1 MKSKIWKKTECCI
14 QNAIDNL
21 FLVTIGF
28 AFICAANALSAGM
41 HGQFHDLLMEMKSE
55 VVNEQ
60 VCFFTTLSPWISD
73 HHRPTMAAIIGL
85 FRALEA
91 LLEKKPP

>member
-1 MKSKIWKKTECCI
+1 M
-14 QNAIDNL
+14 
-21 FLVTIGF
+21 FLIYILVIVGV

-60 VCFFTTLSPWISD
+60 VSHTVCNFGTFLISNVRLDGAIYDISGSNRKSAGIGNHGFD
-73 HHRPTMAAIIGL
+73 HSRFGQN
-85 FRALEA
+85 
-91 LLEKKPP
+91 

>member
-1 MKSKIWKKTECCI
+1 M
-14 QNAIDNL
+14 
-21 FLVTIGF
+21 FLIYILVIVGL

-60 VCFFTTLSPWISD
+60 VSNHIQFFISENFE
-73 HHRPTMAAIIGL
+73 
-85 FRALEA
+85 FRIWG
-91 LLEKKPP
+91 

>member
-1 MKSKIWKKTECCI
+1 M
-14 QNAIDNL
+14 
-21 FLVTIGF
+21 FLIYILVIVGV

-60 VCFFTTLSPWISD
+60 VSHTVCDFGKF
-73 HHRPTMAAIIGL
+73 
-85 FRALEA
+85 
-91 LLEKKPP
+91 

>member
-1 MKSKIWKKTECCI
+1 MLHSECDWKFI
-14 QNAIDNL
+14 
-21 FLVTIGF
+21 LVTIGF

-60 VCFFTTLSPWISD
+60 VCFFAIYLTDRRWPHSSD
-73 HHRPTMAAIIGL
+73 
-85 FRALEA
+85 FLER
-91 LLEKKPP
+91 LKCCTSIWDPK